1 MRTPTRNFRR
11 RPEPSRPSERSERSE
26 GSQPIGAAGCLY
38 GAAAVVLLPAALLVW
53 ADGNGAGAF
62 FILLIL
68 AGGGFAL
75 GQRRARQAAER
86 LRVRTLRSTEV
97 ARYHAMGPREFEQ
110 AVAFLCER
118 DGCVG
123 VQVVGGAGDLGA
135 DVVADSPDGRRVVI
149 QCKRYGPT
157 TKVGSPDLQ
166 RFGGT
171 CFSVHGAQVA
181 AVVTTSVFTK
191 PATQY
196 ASGTGIRLVDEP
208 ALAAWAT
215 RTGPPPWGP

>member
-1 MRTPTRNFRR
+1 MRAPTRDLV
-11 RPEPSRPSERSERSE
+11 RPSE
-26 GSQPIGAAGCLY
+26 PIGVAGCLY
-38 GAAAVVLLPAALLVW
+38 AAAALVLLPAAFLAW

-62 FILLIL
+62 FVLLLL
-68 AGGGFAL
+68 AGGGLAL
-75 GQRRARQAAER
+75 GKRRARQAAE
-86 LRVRTLRSTEV
+86 LHRVRTLRSTEV
-97 ARYHAMGPREFEQ
+97 VRYHAMGPREFEH

-118 DGCVG
+118 DGCLG
-123 VQVVGGAGDLGA
+123 VRVVGGAGDLGA
-135 DVVADSPDGRRVVI
+135 DVVADAPDGRRVVI

-171 CFSVHGAQVA
+171 CYSVHGAQVA

-191 PATQY
+191 PAAQY
-196 ASGTGIRLVDEP
+196 ASGTGIRLFDES